1 LLIPT
6 GEVKERKPDMKKLIV
21 FVAVALAIPTS
32 VALAKPPATHT
43 NNSKAAPKVMYVLK
57 GKLSGFTAATA
68 TTDGSISITVA
79 HANYHGRALNGETL
93 TFAVASNTKITNQNG
108 KTQTTVA
115 DGTKGMVKFRAPLRV
130 PATAGPL
137 ATALP
142 TLAKAFHVIVN
153 KATS

>member
-1 LLIPT
+1 
-6 GEVKERKPDMKKLIV
+6 MKKLIV

-79 HANYHGRALNGETL
+79 HANYHGRALKGETL

-115 DGTKGMVKFRAPLRV
+115 DGTSGWKKIL
-130 PATAGPL
+130 GPNDWPFVIAQLMSFLML
-137 ATALP
+137 AAL
-142 TLAKAFHVIVN
+142 AEVFW
-153 KATS
+153 TST